1 MNVIRATWALWR
13 CKWGVIRLAVAAFIC
28 WTLMADTGARLARLQ
43 LAALPN
49 FDYAAEVEALR
60 LQGRYGEAELVARAG
75 LEKTDDPDGRDRLQA
90 ALDETIAQRDGWL
103 RKVRSA
109 GLGAIS
115 GRGADLESI
124 VGAVAADF
132 FLVGDLRDI
141 VIEGGK
147 LVIDGDSDELVLL
160 LSFIGA
166 ATTLAPEIDWA
177 PSVLKAA
184 RRSGALGERMAE
196 HLRQL
201 LRQRKSADLAS
212 VCEDVA
218 TISKRA
224 SPGGAIRV
232 MRLVDDPTDLRTFAR
247 FVERRPHGAFA
258 LHVTGSEG
266 AAMLRRAGTATPDAA
281 DALLEA
287 AAGKGAA
294 GTRFLSTPAA
304 KALMRPHPLVGVAK
318 GLGKG
323 HAERLVT
330 AMLDRIDPG
339 AWWAVPLAAG
349 WALFEALMLRRRF
362 GVLRAEP
369 DRVPA

>member
-1 MNVIRATWALWR
+1 MIVIRATWVLWR
-13 CKWGVIRLAVAAFIC
+13 CKWGLIRLAAAAIIC
-28 WTLMADTGARLARLQ
+28 WALVADTGSRLARLQ
-43 LAALPN
+43 LAALPD
-49 FDYAAEVEALR
+49 FDHLAEVEALR
-60 LQGRYGEAELVARAG
+60 LQGRYGEAEMVARAG
-75 LEKTDDPDGRDRLQA
+75 LETTSDSTKRDRLQS
-90 ALDETIAQRDGWL
+90 ALDANVAERDGWL

-109 GLGAIS
+109 GLGALS
-115 GRGADLESI
+115 GRGTDLESI

-166 ATTLAPEIDWA
+166 ATTLAPEIDWV

-184 RRSGALGERMAE
+184 RRGGALGERMAE

-201 LRQRKSADLAS
+201 LRQRKSAELAS
-212 VCEDVA
+212 LCEDVA
-218 TISKRA
+218 TISRRA

-232 MRLVDDPTDLRTFAR
+232 MKLVDDPSDLRTFAR
-247 FVERRPHGAFA
+247 FVERRPRGAFV
-258 LHVTGSEG
+258 LHVTGREG
-266 AAMLRRAGTATPDAA
+266 ADTLRRAAKTTPDAA

-287 AAGKGAA
+287 AAGKGVA
-294 GTRFLSTPAA
+294 GTRFLSTAAA
-304 KALMRPHPLVGVAK
+304 KALTRPHPLVGVAK
-318 GLGKG
+318 ALGKG

-339 AWWAVPLAAG
+339 AWWAVPLAAA

-369 DRVPA
+369 ARVRA

>member
-1 MNVIRATWALWR
+1 MIRTTWALWR
-13 CKWGVIRLAVAAFIC
+13 CKWGVIRLALAAFIC
-28 WTLMADTGARLARLQ
+28 WVLVADTGSRLARLQ
-43 LAALPN
+43 LASLPD
-49 FDYAAEVEALR
+49 FDYGAEVEALR
-60 LQGRYGEAELVARAG
+60 LQGSYGEAEVVANAG
-75 LEKTDDPDGRDRLQA
+75 LEAIDDPAERERLQA
-90 ALDETIAQRDGWL
+90 ALDATIAERDGWL
-103 RKVRSA
+103 RKIQSA
-109 GLGAIS
+109 GMGALS

-124 VGAVAADF
+124 LGAVAADF
-132 FLVGDLRDI
+132 FLVGDVRDI

-201 LRQRKSADLAS
+201 LRQRKAAALTA

-218 TISKRA
+218 SISKRA

-232 MRLVDDPTDLRTFAR
+232 MKLVDDPADLSTFAR
-247 FVERRPHGAFA
+247 FIERRPRGAFA

-266 AAMLRRAGTATPDAA
+266 AATLRRAAKSTPDAA

-304 KALMRPHPLVGVAK
+304 AALMRPHPLVGIAK
-318 GLGKG
+318 AFSKG
-323 HAERLVT
+323 HAEQLVRRI
-330 AMLDRIDPG
+330 LDRVDPG
-339 AWWAVPLAAG
+339 AWWAMPLAAA

-362 GVLRAEP
+362 GVLRAESGGV
-369 DRVPA
+369 RA